1 MIVGTTIKNG
11 TLKLILTGNDEID
24 HEVLKKLN
32 GAKCTLVT
40 DNLRVGDRSIA
51 EGLLIEMELERVLQ
65 APETTT

>member
-24 HEVLKKLN
+24 REVLKKLN

-40 DNLRVGDRSIA
+40 DNLRVGDRSIT
-51 EGLLIEMELERVLQ
+51 EGLLIEVEADRKITE
-65 APETTT
+65 ETTI